1 MEKEQ
6 RIAWEAQCIQEEPPA
21 CSASCPLH
29 VDVRQFM
36 GEMAKGNLEEAYR
49 VLNRNMPFA
58 GIFGRICNHPCE
70 TKCRRVE
77 VGEALAIGS
86 LERLC
91 VEHHGTPDKVKLLPR
106 KSKNIVVVGG
116 DIAGL
121 VAAHDLRKKGFGV
134 TLLESGTQ
142 LGETFRTF
150 REDLLP
156 AAVIDEELAVLKDMR
171 VEIQLGTSLN
181 DAEFERL
188 CTEYD
193 AVFIDRSS
201 PTCAPLSLEKDDA
214 GLIAID
220 PVTGGTP
227 RSEVFAGGRD
237 GDAPI
242 MLAAAG
248 RKGALSIERFLQLA
262 HMTIGRENDG
272 PYETRLYTNLEG
284 IAPLARVC
292 PANPDAGYSFAEATQ
307 EAARCIQCEC
317 MECVKVCQYMAHYKK
332 YPKKYIRQFFNNE
345 KVLLG
350 ASHSSNQM
358 INSCSNCGLCATV
371 CPNNLSMG
379 DVCLEGRHAMLQGN
393 YMPPSAHE
401 FALQDM
407 AFSTGEEF
415 ALSRH
420 QPGTQQSA
428 YLYFPSCQLSATA
441 PAEVVESYRALCDNL
456 SGVVGILLGC
466 CGAPAFWSGRETLF
480 RETLD
485 TIRQQWQSMGKPE
498 VITAC
503 CTCQSVFK
511 KHLPEITVKPLWQTM
526 EAASLIDFACRK
538 DASSGRPIAVVDPCV
553 SRNDPE
559 TQSGVRLIL
568 EKLGFTLEEL
578 PLSGEMAEC
587 CGYGGLVF
595 NANPKL
601 DNAIVARRAAE
612 SDKDYLAYCA
622 MCRDKFVNAGKRTAH
637 LIELLFPSVAGND
650 PWARGWIS
658 WSDRRTNRQRVKQEL
673 LVSLGQSEERAMK
686 PYEKIVLYIEP
697 EILCILDGRRILES
711 DLRQVVFHAEE
722 TGRRLRHNHSGLF
735 RANLKLGNTTFWV
748 DYAPENEGYRIHNA
762 YSHRMDVM
770 GVK

>member
-49 VLNRNMPFA
+49 VLNKNMPFA

-70 TKCRRVE
+70 TKCRRGE

-91 VEHHGTPDKVKLLPR
+91 VEHHGSPDKVKLLPR

-142 LGETFRTF
+142 LGETFRTI

-156 AAVIDEELAVLKDMR
+156 GAVIDEELAVLKDMR
-171 VEIQLGTSLN
+171 VEVQLGTSLN

-188 CTEYD
+188 CTEFD

-201 PTCAPLSLEKDDA
+201 PTCASLSLEKDDA

-227 RSEVFAGGRD
+227 RSEVFAGGQD

-284 IAPLARVC
+284 IAPLDRIR
-292 PANPDAGYSFAEATQ
+292 PDDPEAGYSLAEAIQ

-317 MECVKVCQYMAHYKK
+317 MECVKVCQYMTHYKK

-358 INSCSNCGLCATV
+358 INSCTNCGLCATV

-379 DVCLEGRHAMLQGN
+379 DVCLEGRYAMLQGN

-415 ALSRH
+415 VLSRH

-441 PAEVVESYRALCDNL
+441 PAEVVESYRTLCDNL
-456 SGVVGILLGC
+456 SGGVGILLGC
-466 CGAPAFWSGRETLF
+466 CGAPAFWSGRENLF

-511 KHLPEITVKPLWQTM
+511 EHLPEITVKPLWQIM

-538 DASSGRPIAVVDPCV
+538 DAYSGRPIAVVDPCG

-568 EKLGFTLEEL
+568 EKFGFTLEEL
-578 PLSGEMAEC
+578 PLSGEKAEC
-587 CGYGGLVF
+587 CGFGGLVF

-637 LIELLFPSVAGND
+637 LLELLFPSVAGND

-658 WSDRRTNRQRVKQEL
+658 WSDRRANRQRVKQEL
-673 LVSLGQSEERAMK
+673 LASLGQNEERAMK

-697 EILCILDGRRILES
+697 EILCILDGRRILKS
-711 DLRQVVFHAEE
+711 DLLQVVFHAEE
-722 TGRRLRHNHSGLF
+722 TGRRLRHNQSGLY
-735 RANLKLGNTTFWV
+735 RANFKLGNTTFWV

>member
-36 GEMAKGNLEEAYR
+36 GEMANGNLEEAYR
-49 VLNRNMPFA
+49 VLARNMPFP
-58 GIFGRICNHPCE
+58 GILGRICNHPCE
-70 TKCRRVE
+70 TKCRRGE
-77 VGEALAIGS
+77 IGEALAIGS
-86 LERLC
+86 LERFC
-91 VEHHGTPDKVKLLPR
+91 VERHGSPDKVKLLPR
-106 KSKNIVVVGG
+106 KSKNVVVIGG
-116 DIAGL
+116 DVAGV
-121 VAAHDLRKKGFGV
+121 VAAYDLRKKGFGV
-134 TLLESGTQ
+134 TLLESGPQ
-142 LGETFRTF
+142 LGATFRKF
-150 REDLLP
+150 REDFLP
-156 AAVIDEELAVLKDMR
+156 GAVIDEELAVLRDMR
-171 VEIQLGTSLN
+171 VDIQLGATLD

-188 CTEYD
+188 CSEFD
-193 AVFIDRSS
+193 AVFIDLTSS
-201 PTCAPLSLEKDDA
+201 TCASLTLEKDDA
-214 GLIAID
+214 GLIVID

-227 RSEVFAGGRD
+227 RQEVFAGGRH
-237 GDAPI
+237 GDAQI

-248 RKGALSIERFLQLA
+248 RKGALSVERFLQQA

-284 IAPLARVC
+284 IAPRDRIR
-292 PANPDAGYSFAEATQ
+292 PADSNAGYSLAEARQ

-358 INSCSNCGLCATV
+358 INSCTNCGLCATV

-415 ALSRH
+415 VLSCH
-420 QPGTQQSA
+420 QPGTQKSA

-441 PAEVVESYRALCDNL
+441 PAEVLESYRALCGTL
-456 SGVVGILLGC
+456 SGGVGILLGC
-466 CGAPAFWSGRETLF
+466 CGVPAFWSGRDALF
-480 RETLD
+480 RNTLD

-503 CTCQSVFK
+503 CTCQSVFND
-511 KHLPEITVKPLWQTM
+511 HLPEIVVKPLWQIL
-526 EAASLIDFACRK
+526 EATSLIDSVCRTE
-538 DASSGRPIAVVDPCV
+538 SSSVRPISVVDPCV
-553 SRNDPE
+553 SRRDPE
-559 TQSGVRLIL
+559 TQNGVRRIL
-568 EKLGFTLEEL
+568 GELGFTLEEL
-578 PLSGEMAEC
+578 SLHGEKAEC

-622 MCRDKFVNAGKRTAH
+622 MCRDKFVSAGKRTAH

-658 WSDRRTNRQRVKQEL
+658 WSDRRLNRQRVKQEL
-673 LVSLGQSEERAMK
+673 LDSLGENGERAME
-686 PYEKIVLYIEP
+686 PYEKILLYIDP
-697 EILCILDGRRILES
+697 ELLRILDNRRILES
-711 DLRQVVFHAEE
+711 DLRQVVLHAEE
-722 TGRRLRHNHSGLF
+722 TGRRLRHNHSGLYRTNF
-735 RANLKLGNTTFWV
+735 KLGNTTFWV
-748 DYAPENEGYRIHNA
+748 DYAPESEGYRIHNA
-762 YSHRMDVM
+762 YCHRMNVT